1 MLNPQEAGREGH
13 TDFIQE
19 KSALEVDEIHVGKE
33 TMEMLGLLG
42 MAGHVE
48 SFDVLD
54 CSIRS
59 PAGLLN
65 GKEAPTTVNHCPNML
80 SYTSQVLL
88 PIKDVNRYP
97 IPEIRR
103 VKTLLGAEFGSYFI
117 HMSM

>member
-1 MLNPQEAGREGH
+1 
-13 TDFIQE
+13 
-19 KSALEVDEIHVGKE
+19 
-33 TMEMLGLLG
+33 MLGLLG

-54 CSIRS
+54 CSVRS

-88 PIKDVNRYP
+88 PIKDVNGYL
-97 IPEIRR
+97 IPEIRW

-117 HMSM
+117 PMSM